1 MKKGVQE
8 IIVGAAAGQ
17 QAEAY
22 LTVLKFPQRFNRLI
36 QKPKKNCLQDI
47 LKKCIHALMHSEP
60 ACGHALETQH
70 PQAHACEA
78 DKR

>member
-1 MKKGVQE
+1 MKRGVQE
-8 IIVGAAAGQ
+8 IIDGAAAGQ

-36 QKPKKNCLQDI
+36 QKQTKKKRETFY
-47 LKKCIHALMHSEP
+47 KKFAHALVHSEP

-70 PQAHACEA
+70 PQARACGA